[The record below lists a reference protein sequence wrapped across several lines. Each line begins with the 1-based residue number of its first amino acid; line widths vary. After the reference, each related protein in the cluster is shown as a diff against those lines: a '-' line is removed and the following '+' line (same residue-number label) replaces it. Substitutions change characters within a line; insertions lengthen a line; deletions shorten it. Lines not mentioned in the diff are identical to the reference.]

1 MDDFFKKE
9 KIIKYKIS
17 TDEISKVKKN
27 WLKLFNFYFFHFLT
41 FTLVYIDKF
50 KGEEKSFK
58 PEIIKDS
65 QEYFSSTHCFI
76 II

>member
-1 MDDFFKKE
+1 MLWMYFLRDNK
-9 KIIKYKIS
+9 KYKIS

-27 WLKLFNFYFFHFLT
+27 SLKLLNFYFFHFLT

-58 PEIIKDS
+58 PKIIKDS
-65 QEYFSSTHCFI
+65 QEYFSSTH
-76 II
+76 